1 MTAKEVSGSA
11 VTGEDRILQVLD
23 DGTDLVEVVRS
34 ISEGEAMAEKEAF
47 YVVDLGDIVRKHLR
61 WLSTLPRVRPFY
73 AVKCNSTQ
81 TIVHILATL
90 GAGFDC
96 ASKEEIA
103 LVQSIGVSA
112 DRIIYANPCKQASHL
127 RYAAKYGVDLM
138 TFDSDA
144 ELHKIARINPNARL
158 KPPSVE
164 DLHYWVSSLGLPS
177 GARLCWGLTAKESR
191 CGTVVDGD
199 RSISQSIVTHFML
212 MLPHPYHA
220 SSDPFRLVLRILTND
235 SRSVYRMSNKF
246 GVSPEL
252 SRELLETAFGLGLL
266 VVGVSFHVGSI
277 CNEPEA
283 FAQSIAD
290 ARRVFNIAADLGVK
304 LTLLDI
310 GGGFPGYNEHV
321 RNNFDE
327 IAAVVNSALDTHFPA
342 GCGVNIISEP
352 GRYYV
357 MSAFTLATNVIG
369 KKTLFKPLADGGCT
383 SSLAENG
390 KDPGKTSHLPGWVKP
405 SSNGGPLPHEIDS
418 LNDMAPWRRPRA
430 VRKAQVLNVQNDF
443 TFIRPTGVGEPVYM
457 YYMNDGIHG
466 SFQHVIHDIEEVVT
480 EALKPVGPEEPVL
493 ESSLWG
499 PSCDGY
505 DCVVKRMPLP
515 EMHVDDWLLFRNMG
529 AYTLAMSTE
538 FNGFRRP
545 MLHYVIRKTEWT
557 LLTALCTEDKLS
569 PSLGF

>member
-1 MTAKEVSGSA
+1 
-11 VTGEDRILQVLD
+11 
-23 DGTDLVEVVRS
+23 
-34 ISEGEAMAEKEAF
+34 EKEAF

-158 KPPSVE
+158 
-164 DLHYWVSSLGLPS
+164 
-177 GARLCWGLTAKESR
+177 
-191 CGTVVDGD
+191 
-199 RSISQSIVTHFML
+199 
-212 MLPHPYHA
+212 
-220 SSDPFRLVLRILTND
+220 VLRILTND

-246 GVSPEL
+246 GVSPES

-369 KKTLFKPLADGGCT
+369 KKTVWKYSAQSDD
-383 SSLAENG
+383 N
-390 KDPGKTSHLPGWVKP
+390 
-405 SSNGGPLPHEIDS
+405 DS
-418 LNDMAPWRRPRA
+418 
-430 VRKAQVLNVQNDF
+430 
-443 TFIRPTGVGEPVYM
+443 VGEPVYM

-545 MLHYVIRKTEWT
+545 MLHYVIRKTEW
-557 LLTALCTEDKLS
+557 
-569 PSLGF
+569 